1 MDFPINP
8 PIGERVRRKETER
21 FVSGTGRYVDDLLPA
36 GTLHVSFVRSSCAH
50 ARIKSID
57 VEGARSMPGVRAVYA
72 GAEIA
77 QHVKP
82 LRVGGSSVMRPV
94 KLYPLAV
101 EKVRYFGEPL
111 AVVVADNR
119 YLAEDA
125 TEMVAVEYEMLP
137 VVIDQEAAMEPG
149 AALVHEDAGSNI
161 VYKYHFATDGIDKVF
176 ADAEVIVKERIR
188 SHRITACPIEPRAY
202 LAHFNKEEDSLTMW
216 SATPNP
222 HSLRGR
228 IADILNFPEGK
239 IRVIAPD
246 VGGSFG
252 VKIQTYQEELLLPYL
267 SRELGRPIKWCETRV
282 EHMRNG
288 RHGRDQIHYV
298 EMALKKDGTML
309 AIRDKIIADM
319 GSTYTVDHSIQAAAL
334 YMTGVYQIQ
343 NYCVDAL
350 GIATNKT
357 THGSVR
363 GIGKADASY
372 ILERL
377 VDIAARQ
384 LQLDPIEIRMKNF
397 IPTEAFPYRNVTGA
411 LYDSGQYH
419 LAMKRTAE
427 MAGYDR
433 LRKEQLELRKQGIHR
448 GIGVALV
455 MEPTSS
461 SRIHATGGYASCRL
475 RIDPSG
481 AATVFSS
488 MGEQGQGHETT
499 IAQIVASQT
508 GIPFDKITV
517 IHGDTLPTPYGF
529 GTGSSRSSV
538 VLIPSPWGP
547 GKLMRDKILGIA
559 ARQLKVVP
567 ENLQIGDGKAF
578 AKENPDQSMAVIEI
592 IRTAYGA
599 IHLLPEN
606 MEPGLEV
613 TGYFINPNIDY
624 TPDDKGRMNTFSSY
638 PYAAVIAVV
647 DVDVETGM
655 IKIVKYFTVHDCG
668 NMINPQIVDTQQ
680 QGSIMQGI
688 GAALYEELR
697 YDEDGQLL
705 SSTFM
710 VYRLPS
716 AVEVPE
722 LHLEHIVTPN
732 QYTPLGA
739 KGAGETGMLGPPPAL
754 CSAVEDAL
762 SPSGVKISA
771 TPLTP
776 GTIFHLVGKAQARS
790 ATAQSNFR
798 NR

>member
-8 PIGERVRRKETER
+8 PIGERVRRKETQR
-21 FVSGTGRYVDDLLPA
+21 FVTGTGRFVDDLLPP
-36 GTLHVSFVRSSCAH
+36 GTLHASFARSPCAH
-50 ARIKSID
+50 ARIKSVD
-57 VEGARSMPGVRAVYA
+57 VSAARAMPGVRAVFTGADIA
-72 GAEIA
+72 GR
-77 QHVKP
+77 VKP
-82 LRVGGSSVMRPV
+82 MRVGGSPLLRPL

-101 EKVRYFGEPL
+101 DKIRYFGEPI

-125 TEMVAVEYEMLP
+125 VEAITVDYEPLAA
-137 VVIDQEAAMEPG
+137 VIDPEAALEANATP
-149 AALVHEDAGSNI
+149 VHDELGVNT
-161 VYKYHFATDGIDKVF
+161 VYKFRFATDGLDDAF
-176 ADAEVIVKERIR
+176 AKADVVVKERIR

-202 LAHFNKEEDSLTMW
+202 LAHYNADEDSLTMW
-216 SATPNP
+216 SATANP

-228 IADILNFPEGK
+228 IADVIDFPEGK

-252 VKIQTYQEELLLPYL
+252 VKIQTYQEELLLPFL
-267 SRELGRPIKWCETRV
+267 SRELGRPVKWCETRV

-288 RHGRDQIHYV
+288 RHGRDQIHYI
-298 EMALKKDGTML
+298 EMALKKDGTIL
-309 AIRDKIIADM
+309 ALRDKIIADM
-319 GSTYTVDHSIQAAAL
+319 GSTYTVDHSIMASAL

-343 NYCVDAL
+343 NYAVDAT
-350 GIATNKT
+350 GVSTNKT
-357 THGSVR
+357 THGSLR
-363 GIGKADASY
+363 GIGKADAAY
-372 ILERL
+372 VIERL
-377 VDIAARQ
+377 VDIAARR
-384 LQLDPIEIRMKNF
+384 LNIDPIDIRMKNF
-397 IPTEAFPYRNVTGA
+397 IPAEAFPYRNVTGA

-419 LAMKRTAE
+419 LCLKRTAE
-427 MAGYDR
+427 IAGYDN
-433 LRKEQLELRKQGIHR
+433 LRKEQAALRKKGIYR

-461 SRIHATGGYASCRL
+461 SRIHATGGYASCRM

-508 GIPFDKITV
+508 GIPFEKITV
-517 IHGDTLPTPYGF
+517 IHGDTLPTPFGF

-538 VLIPSPWGP
+538 VLMPSAWVAAKKMRE
-547 GKLMRDKILGIA
+547 KLVGIG
-559 ARQLKVVP
+559 ARLIGVP
-567 ENLQIGDGKAF
+567 PERLEIGDGKVF
-578 AKENPDQSMAVIEI
+578 AKENPEQAIAVAEI

-606 MEPGLEV
+606 MEPGLETMGTFV
-613 TGYFINPNIDY
+613 NPNIDY

-638 PYAAVIAVV
+638 PYAGVIAVV
-647 DVDVETGM
+647 DVDVETGF
-655 IKIVKYFTVHDCG
+655 IKIVRYSTVHDCG

-697 YDEDGQLL
+697 YDEEGRLL

-710 VYRLPS
+710 DYRLPC
-716 AVEVPE
+716 VEEVPE
-722 LHLEHIVTPN
+722 LALEHIVTPN
-732 QYTPLGA
+732 PFTPLGA

-754 CSAVEDAL
+754 CNAVEDAL
-762 SPSGVKISA
+762 SPLGVKVRE

-776 GTIFHLVGKAQARS
+776 DRILDLIEKAK
-790 ATAQSNFR
+790 ATHG
-798 NR
+798 

>member
-8 PIGERVRRKETER
+8 PIGERVRRKETFR
-21 FVSGTGRYVDDLLPA
+21 FVTGTGRYVDDLLPP
-36 GTLHVSFVRSSCAH
+36 GTLHAAFVRSSCAH
-50 ARIKSID
+50 ARINAID
-57 VEGARSMPGVRAVYA
+57 TEAARAMPGVHAVFTGKDIA
-72 GAEIA
+72 GRL
-77 QHVKP
+77 KP
-82 LRVGGSSVMRPV
+82 LRVGGSSILRPL

-101 EKVRYFGEPL
+101 DKVRYFGEPL
-111 AVVVADNR
+111 AVIVADSR
-119 YLAEDA
+119 YLGEDA
-125 TEMVAVEYEMLP
+125 AEAVQVDYEVLP
-137 VVIDQEAAMEPG
+137 AVIDPERAMEPG
-149 AALVHEDAGSNI
+149 AACVHDEIGTNV
-161 VYKYHFATDGIDKVF
+161 VYNFHFATDGIDKIF
-176 ADAEVIVKERIR
+176 QEADVVVKERIR

-202 LAHFNKEEDSLTMW
+202 LAHFNGDDGSLTMW
-216 SATPNP
+216 SATANP
-222 HSLRGR
+222 HSLRTR
-228 IADILNFPEGK
+228 IAEILSFPEGK

-252 VKIQTYQEELLLPYL
+252 VKIQTYQEELLLPFL
-267 SRELGRPIKWCETRV
+267 SWELGRPIKWCETRV

-288 RHGRDQIHYV
+288 RHGRDQIHYI

-319 GSTYTVDHSIQAAAL
+319 GSTYSVDHSIMAAAL

-343 NYCVDAL
+343 NYAVDAI
-350 GIATNKT
+350 GVSTNKT
-357 THGSVR
+357 THGSLR

-377 VDIAARQ
+377 VDIAAQ
-384 LQLDPIEIRMKNF
+384 KLKMDPAEIRMKNF
-397 IPTEAFPYRNVTGA
+397 IPAEAFPYRNATGA

-419 LAMKRTAE
+419 LCLKRALE
-427 MAGYDR
+427 MAGYDE
-433 LRKEQLELRKQGIHR
+433 LRKEQEALRRQGRYR

-508 GIPFDKITV
+508 GIAFDKIEV

-538 VLIPSPWGP
+538 VLMPSAWVAA
-547 GKLMRDKILGIA
+547 KKMRDKLLGIA
-559 ARQLKVVP
+559 ARRLGVVP
-567 ENLQIGDGKAF
+567 EKLEIGGGKVF
-578 AKENPDQSMAVIEI
+578 AKDEPGRAIEI
-592 IRTAYGA
+592 MEIVRTAYGA

-606 MEPGLEV
+606 MEPGLE
-613 TGYFINPNIDY
+613 TMGYFVNPNIDY
-624 TPDDKGRMNTFSSY
+624 APDDKGRMNTFSSY
-638 PYAAVIAVV
+638 PYAAVVAVV
-647 DVDVETGM
+647 DVDSETGF
-655 IKIVKYFTVHDCG
+655 IKIVKYCTVHDCG
-668 NMINPQIVDTQQ
+668 NMINPQIVDTQH
-680 QGSIMQGI
+680 QGSVVQGI

-710 VYRLPS
+710 DYHLPS
-716 AVEVPE
+716 AEEVPDIN
-722 LHLEHIVTPN
+722 LAHIVTPN
-732 QYTPLGA
+732 PFTPLGA

-754 CSAVEDAL
+754 CNAVEDAL
-762 SPSGVKISA
+762 SPLGVKVRE

-776 GTIFHLVGKAQARS
+776 ERVLDLIEKGQTAKS
-790 ATAQSNFR
+790 AHV
-798 NR
+798 

>member
-1 MDFPINP
+1 MEFPIHP
-8 PIGERVRRKETER
+8 PIGERVRRKETQR
-21 FVSGTGRYVDDLLPA
+21 FITGTGRYVDDLLPP
-36 GTLHVSFVRSSCAH
+36 GTLHAAFVRSSCAH
-50 ARIKSID
+50 AKIRSID
-57 VEGARSMPGVRAVYA
+57 AEAARSMPGVHAVFT
-72 GAEIA
+72 GKEIA

-82 LRVGGSSVMRPV
+82 LRIGGSSVLRPV

-101 EKVRYFGEPL
+101 DKVRYFGEPL
-111 AVVVADNR
+111 AIVVADNR
-119 YLAEDA
+119 YQGEDA
-125 TEMVAVEYEMLP
+125 VEAVSVECDLLP
-137 VVIDQEAAMEPG
+137 VVIDPEAAMEPG
-149 AALVHEDAGSNI
+149 APCVHDDAGSNI
-161 VYKYHFATDGIDKVF
+161 VYKYHFATDGIDKIF
-176 ADAEVIVKERIR
+176 QDADVVIKEKIR

-202 LAHFNKEEDSLTMW
+202 LAHYNKDEDSLTMW
-216 SATPNP
+216 SATANP

-228 IADILNFPEGK
+228 IAEILDFPEGK

-267 SRELGRPIKWCETRV
+267 SLKLGRPIKWCETRV

-288 RHGRDQIHYV
+288 RHGRDQIHHI
-298 EMALKKDGTML
+298 EMALKNDGTML
-309 AIRDKIIADM
+309 GLRDKIIADM

-343 NYCVDAL
+343 NYAVDAF
-350 GIATNKT
+350 GVSTNKT
-357 THGSVR
+357 THGSLR

-377 VDIAARQ
+377 VDIAARA
-384 LQLDPIEIRMKNF
+384 LKLDPIEIRLKNF
-397 IPTEAFPYRNVTGA
+397 IPADAFPYRNATGA

-419 LAMKRTAE
+419 LALKRTAE
-427 MAGYDR
+427 IAGYER
-433 LRKEQLELRKQGIHR
+433 LRKEQEELRKKGIYR

-475 RIDPSG
+475 RIDPTG

-508 GIPFDKITV
+508 GVPFDKITV

-538 VLIPSPWGP
+538 VLMPSAWVA

-559 ARQLKVVP
+559 ARRLGVVP
-567 ENLQIGDGKAF
+567 EKLEIGDDKVF
-578 AKENPDQSMAVIEI
+578 AKEKADQSIALMEI
-592 IRTAYGA
+592 VRTAYGA

-613 TGYFINPNIDY
+613 TGYFVNPNIDY
-624 TPDDKGRMNTFSSY
+624 TPDEKGRMNTFSSY

-647 DVDVETGM
+647 DVDIETGK
-655 IKIVKYFTVHDCG
+655 IKIVKYCTVHDCG

-680 QGSIMQGI
+680 QGSIVQGI

-697 YDEDGQLL
+697 YDEEGQLL
-705 SSTFM
+705 TSTFM
-710 VYRLPS
+710 DYRLPS
-716 AVEVPE
+716 VEEVPE
-722 LHLEHIVTPN
+722 LELEHIITPN
-732 QYTPLGA
+732 PFTPLGA

-754 CSAVEDAL
+754 CNAVEDAL
-762 SPSGVKISA
+762 SPLGIKIRE

-776 GTIFHLVGKAQARS
+776 DRVLDLIEKAQVKS
-790 ATAQSNFR
+790 HHG
-798 NR
+798 

>member
-8 PIGERVRRKETER
+8 PIGERVRRKETQR
-21 FVSGTGRYVDDLLPA
+21 FITGTGRYVDDLLPP
-36 GTLHVSFVRSSCAH
+36 GTLHVSFLRSSCAH
-50 ARIKSID
+50 ARIKSIE
-57 VEGARSMPGVRAVYA
+57 VTAARAMPGVRAVFT
-72 GAEIA
+72 GSEIA
-77 QHVKP
+77 QRVKP
-82 LRVGGSSVMRPV
+82 LRVGGSSLLRPV
-94 KLYPLAV
+94 KIYPLAV
-101 EKVRYFGEPL
+101 DKIRYFGEPL
-111 AVVVADNR
+111 AAVVADNR

-125 TEMVAVEYEMLP
+125 VEAVSVDYELLP
-137 VVIDQEAAMEPG
+137 AVVDTEAAMEPG
-149 AALVHEDAGSNI
+149 APAVHEDVGSNI

-176 ADAEVIVKERIR
+176 QDAEVVIKEKIR

-202 LAHFNKEEDSLTMW
+202 LAFFNKDEDTLTMW
-216 SATPNP
+216 SATANP

-239 IRVIAPD
+239 VRVIAPD

-252 VKIQTYQEELLLPYL
+252 VKIQTYQEELLLPVL

-282 EHMRNG
+282 EHLRNG
-288 RHGRDQIHYV
+288 RHGRDQIHYI

-343 NYCVDAL
+343 DYEVTAL
-350 GIATNKT
+350 GVSTNKT
-357 THGSVR
+357 THGSLR

-377 VDIAARQ
+377 VDIAARE
-384 LQLDPIEIRMKNF
+384 LKLDPIDIRMKNF
-397 IPTEAFPYRNVTGA
+397 IPADAFPYRNVTGA
-411 LYDSGQYH
+411 LYDSGQYQ
-419 LAMKRTAE
+419 LALKRTAE
-427 MAGYDR
+427 MANYDR
-433 LRKEQLELRKQGIHR
+433 LRHEQAELRKQGIYR

-475 RIDPSG
+475 RIDPTG

-538 VLIPSPWGP
+538 VLMPSAWVA

-559 ARQLKVVP
+559 ARHLNVVP
-567 ENLQIGDGKAF
+567 EKLEIGDGKVF
-578 AKENPDQSMAVIEI
+578 AKEHAEQSIALMEI
-592 IRTAYGA
+592 VRTAYGA

-624 TPDDKGRMNTFSSY
+624 TPDEKGRMNTFSSY

-697 YDEDGQLL
+697 YDADGQLL

-710 VYRLPS
+710 DYRLPS
-716 AVEVPE
+716 VEEVPDFA
-722 LHLEHIVTPN
+722 LEHIVTPN
-732 QYTPLGA
+732 PFTPLGA

-754 CSAVEDAL
+754 CNAVEDAL
-762 SPSGVKISA
+762 RPFGVKVRA

-776 GTIFHLVGKAQARS
+776 ERVLDLIEKAQAKP
-790 ATAQSNFR
+790 AYA
-798 NR
+798 

>member
-21 FVSGTGRYVDDLLPA
+21 FITGTGRYVDDLLPP
-36 GTLHVSFVRSSCAH
+36 GTLHASFVRSSCAH

-57 VEGARSMPGVRAVYA
+57 VTAARTMLGVRAVYT
-72 GAEIA
+72 GADIA
-77 QHVKP
+77 QRVKP
-82 LRVGGSSVMRPV
+82 LHVGGSSLLRPV

-101 EKVRYFGEPL
+101 EKVRYFGEPV

-125 TEMVAVEYEMLP
+125 VEAVSVDYEILP
-137 VVIDQEAAMEPG
+137 AAIDTEAAMEPE
-149 AALVHEDAGSNI
+149 APPVHEDVGSNI

-176 ADAEVIVKERIR
+176 QEAEIVIKEKIR

-202 LAHFNKEEDSLTMW
+202 LAHFNKDEDSLTMW
-216 SATPNP
+216 SATANP
-222 HSLRGR
+222 HSLKGR
-228 IADILNFPEGK
+228 IAEILEYPEGK
-239 IRVIAPD
+239 CRVIAPD

-252 VKIQTYQEELLLPYL
+252 VKIQTYQEELLLPLL
-267 SRELGRPIKWCETRV
+267 SRDLNRPVKWCETRV

-288 RHGRDQIHYV
+288 RHGRDQIHYI

-319 GSTYTVDHSIQAAAL
+319 GSTYTVDHSIQASAL

-343 NYCVDAL
+343 NYEVTAL
-350 GIATNKT
+350 GVSTNKT
-357 THGSVR
+357 THGSLR

-377 VDIAARQ
+377 VDIAARE
-384 LQLDPIEIRMKNF
+384 LKLDPIDIRMKNF
-397 IPTEAFPYRNVTGA
+397 IPADAFPYRNVTGA

-427 MAGYDR
+427 MAGYEKMR
-433 LRKEQLELRKQGIHR
+433 REQIELRKQGIYR

-499 IAQIVASQT
+499 IAQIVSSQT

-538 VLIPSPWGP
+538 VLMPSAWVA
-547 GKLMRDKILGIA
+547 GKLMRDKMLGIA
-559 ARQLKVVP
+559 ARQLNILPEKLEIGGGKV
-567 ENLQIGDGKAF
+567 F
-578 AKENPDQSMAVIEI
+578 AKENSEQSIDVMELV
-592 IRTAYGA
+592 RTAYGA

-624 TPDDKGRMNTFSSY
+624 TPDAKGRMNTFSSY

-647 DVDVETGM
+647 DVDIETGM
-655 IKIVKYFTVHDCG
+655 IKIVNYATVHDCG

-688 GAALYEELR
+688 GAALYEEIR

-705 SSTFM
+705 TSTFM
-710 VYRLPS
+710 DYRLPS
-716 AVEVPE
+716 AEEVPP
-722 LHLEHIVTPN
+722 LMLEHIVTPN
-732 QYTPLGA
+732 PFTPLGA

-754 CSAVEDAL
+754 CNAVEDAL
-762 SPSGVKISA
+762 SPLGVKIRA

-776 GTIFHLVGKAQARS
+776 DRILALIEKAQAK
-790 ATAQSNFR
+790 
-798 NR
+798 

>member
-1 MDFPINP
+1 MDFPINA

-21 FVSGTGRYVDDLLPA
+21 FVTGRGRYVDDLLPP
-36 GTLHVSFVRSSCAH
+36 GTLHVSFVRSTCAH
-50 ARIKSID
+50 ARIQSMD
-57 VEGARSMPGVRAVYA
+57 VDAARAMPGVRAVFT
-72 GAEIA
+72 GKEIA

-82 LRVGGSSVMRPV
+82 LRVGGSSMLRTV

-101 EKVRYFGEPL
+101 DKVRYFGEPL

-125 TEMVAVEYEMLP
+125 VDAVSVDYELLP
-137 VVIDQEAAMEPG
+137 AVIDPEAAMEPG
-149 AALVHEDAGSNI
+149 AAVVHEDVGGNI

-176 ADAEVIVKERIR
+176 QAADVVVKERIR

-202 LAHFNKEEDSLTMW
+202 LAQYNKEEDSLTMW
-216 SATPNP
+216 SATANP

-228 IADILNFPEGK
+228 IAEVLSFPEGK

-288 RHGRDQIHYV
+288 RHGRDQIHYI
-298 EMALKKDGTML
+298 EMALTKDGTML
-309 AIRDKIIADM
+309 GIRDKIIADM
-319 GSTYTVDHSIQAAAL
+319 GSTYTVDHSILAAAL

-343 NYCVDAL
+343 NYAVEAL
-350 GIATNKT
+350 GISTNKT
-357 THGSVR
+357 THGSLR

-377 VDIAARQ
+377 VDIAA
-384 LQLDPIEIRMKNF
+384 LELKMDPIDIRMKNF
-397 IPTEAFPYRNVTGA
+397 IPADAFPYRNVTGA

-427 MAGYDR
+427 IAGYEH
-433 LRKEQLELRKQGIHR
+433 LRKEQADLRKKGIYR

-455 MEPTSS
+455 IEPTSS

-508 GIPFDKITV
+508 GIPFDQITV

-538 VLIPSPWGP
+538 VLMPSAWVA

-559 ARQLKVVP
+559 ARRLNVVP
-567 ENLQIGDGKAF
+567 EKLEIGAGQVF
-578 AKENPDQSMAVIEI
+578 AKENSSQSIAVMEI

-613 TGYFINPNIDY
+613 TGYFVNPNIDY

-655 IKIVKYFTVHDCG
+655 INIVRYCTVHDCG
-668 NMINPQIVDTQQ
+668 NMINPQIVETQH

-688 GAALYEELR
+688 GAALFEELR
-697 YDEDGQLL
+697 YGEDGQLL

-710 VYRLPS
+710 DYRLPS
-716 AVEVPE
+716 VEEMPA
-722 LHLEHIVTPN
+722 LALEHIVTPN
-732 QYTPLGA
+732 PFTPLGA

-754 CSAVEDAL
+754 CNAVEDAL
-762 SPSGVKISA
+762 SPLSVKIRE

-776 GTIFHLVGKAQARS
+776 DRILDLIEKAQAK
-790 ATAQSNFR
+790 AANG
-798 NR
+798 

>member
-8 PIGERVRRKETER
+8 PIGERVRRKETQR
-21 FVSGTGRYVDDLLPA
+21 FVTGTGRFVDDLLPP
-36 GTLHVSFVRSSCAH
+36 GTLHAAFARSPCAH
-50 ARIKSID
+50 ARIKSVD
-57 VEGARSMPGVRAVYA
+57 LSAARAMPGVRAVFSGKDVA
-72 GAEIA
+72 GHI
-77 QHVKP
+77 KP
-82 LRVGGSSVMRPV
+82 MRVGGSPLLRPL

-101 EKVRYFGEPL
+101 DKIRYFGEPI

-125 TEMVAVEYEMLP
+125 VEAISIDYEPLP
-137 VVIDQEAAMEPG
+137 VVIDPEAALESG
-149 AALVHEDAGSNI
+149 ATPVHDELGGNT
-161 VYKYHFATDGIDKVF
+161 VYKFHFATDGIDKIF
-176 ADAEVIVKERIR
+176 AEADVVIKERIR

-202 LAHFNKEEDSLTMW
+202 LAHYNADDESLTMW
-216 SATPNP
+216 SATANP

-228 IADILNFPEGK
+228 IADLLNFPEGK

-252 VKIQTYQEELLLPYL
+252 VKIQTYQEELLLPFI
-267 SRELGRPIKWCETRV
+267 SRELGRPVKWCETRV

-288 RHGRDQIHYV
+288 RHGRDQIHYI
-298 EMALKKDGTML
+298 EMALKKDGTIL
-309 AIRDKIIADM
+309 ALRDRIIADM
-319 GSTYTVDHSIQAAAL
+319 GSTYTVDHSIMASAL

-343 NYCVDAL
+343 NYAVDAT
-350 GIATNKT
+350 GVSTNKT
-357 THGSVR
+357 THGSLR
-363 GIGKADASY
+363 GIGKADAAY
-372 ILERL
+372 VIERL
-377 VDIAARQ
+377 VDIAARR
-384 LQLDPIEIRMKNF
+384 LQTDPIDIRMKNF
-397 IPTEAFPYRNVTGA
+397 IPAEAFPYRNVTGA

-419 LAMKRTAE
+419 LCLKRTAE
-427 MAGYDR
+427 IAGYEN
-433 LRKEQLELRKQGIHR
+433 LRKEQAELQKKGVYR

-461 SRIHATGGYASCRL
+461 SRIHATGGYASCRM

-499 IAQIVASQT
+499 IAQIVASQA
-508 GIPFDKITV
+508 GIPFEKITV
-517 IHGDTLPTPYGF
+517 IHGDTLPTPFGF

-538 VLIPSPWGP
+538 VLMPSAWVAA
-547 GKLMRDKILGIA
+547 KKMRDKLLGIG
-559 ARQLKVVP
+559 ARLIGVAP
-567 ENLQIGDGKAF
+567 DRLEIGDGKVF
-578 AKENPDQSMAVIEI
+578 VKEKPEHAIAIAEI

-606 MEPGLEV
+606 MEPGLETMGTFV
-613 TGYFINPNIDY
+613 NPNIDY

-638 PYAAVIAVV
+638 PYAGVIAVV
-647 DVDVETGM
+647 DVDIETGF
-655 IKIVKYFTVHDCG
+655 IKIVRYCTVHDCG

-697 YDEDGQLL
+697 YDEEGRLL

-710 VYRLPS
+710 DYRLPC
-716 AVEVPE
+716 VEEVPE
-722 LHLEHIVTPN
+722 LVLEHIVTPN
-732 QYTPLGA
+732 PFTPLGA

-754 CSAVEDAL
+754 CNAVEDAL
-762 SPSGVKISA
+762 SPLGVKIRE

-776 GTIFHLVGKAQARS
+776 DRILDLIEKAKA
-790 ATAQSNFR
+790 AHA
-798 NR
+798 

>member
-1 MDFPINP
+1 MAFSINA
-8 PIGERVRRKETER
+8 PIGERVRRKETRR
-21 FVSGTGRYVDDLLPA
+21 FVTGTGRYVDDLLPP
-36 GTLHVSFVRSSCAH
+36 GTLSASFARSSCAH
-50 ARIKSID
+50 ARILSID
-57 VEGARSMPGVRAVYA
+57 AEAARSMPGVRAVYT
-72 GAEIA
+72 GGEIA
-77 QHVKP
+77 GRLKP
-82 LRVGGSSVMRPV
+82 LRIGGSAAMRPV

-101 EKVRYFGEPL
+101 GKVRYFGEPL
-111 AVVVADNR
+111 AVVVADDR

-125 TEMVAVEYEMLP
+125 VEAIVVEYGPLP
-137 VVIDQEAAMEPG
+137 AVVDPEAAMAPG
-149 AALVHEDAGSNI
+149 SPAVHEEVGDN
-161 VYKYHFATDGIDKVF
+161 VVFKYHFATDGVDKVF
-176 ADAEVIVKERIR
+176 QDAEIVIKERIR

-202 LAHFNKEEDSLTMW
+202 LAHFNRDEDSLTMW
-216 SATPNP
+216 SATANP

-228 IADILNFPEGK
+228 IADILSFPEGK

-252 VKIQTYQEELLLPYL
+252 VKIQTYQEELLLPFL
-267 SRELGRPIKWCETRV
+267 SRELGRPVKWCETRV

-288 RHGRDQIHYV
+288 RHGRDQIHYI
-298 EMALKKDGTML
+298 EMALKRDGTML
-309 AIRDKIIADM
+309 GIRDKIVADM

-343 NYCVDAL
+343 NYAVDAV
-350 GIATNKT
+350 GVATNKT
-357 THGSVR
+357 THGSLR

-384 LQLDPIEIRMKNF
+384 LKLDPIEIRMKNF
-397 IPTEAFPYRNVTGA
+397 IPADAFPYRNATGA

-419 LAMKRTAE
+419 LAMRRAAE
-427 MAGYDR
+427 LAGYDQAR
-433 LRKEQLELRKQGIHR
+433 QEQAELRKKGVYR

-499 IAQIVASQT
+499 LAQIVASQT
-508 GIPFDKITV
+508 GVPYDKITV

-538 VLIPSPWGP
+538 VLMPSAWVA
-547 GKLMRDKILGIA
+547 GKLMRDKLLGVG
-559 ARQLKVVP
+559 ARLLGVAP
-567 ENLQIGDGKAF
+567 EKLEIGDGRVF
-578 AKENPDQSMAVIEI
+578 ARENKELSVPLMEI
-592 IRTAYGA
+592 VRTAYGA

-613 TGYFINPNIDY
+613 TGYFVNPNIDY
-624 TPDDKGRMNTFSSY
+624 APDDKGRMNTFSSY
-638 PYAAVIAVV
+638 PYAAVIALV
-647 DVDVETGM
+647 DVDAETG
-655 IKIVKYFTVHDCG
+655 KVAIVRYSTVHDCG

-680 QGSIMQGI
+680 QGSILQGI
-688 GAALYEELR
+688 GAALYEEIR
-697 YDEDGQLL
+697 YDEEGHPL
-705 SSTFM
+705 SSTLM
-710 VYRLPS
+710 DYNLPS
-716 AVEVPE
+716 AEELPE
-722 LHLEHIVTPN
+722 LQLEHIVTPN
-732 QYTPLGA
+732 PFTPLGA

-754 CSAVEDAL
+754 CNAVEDAL
-762 SPSGVKISA
+762 SPFGVKVRE

-776 GTIFHLVGKAQARS
+776 DRILALIEKAQAKS
-790 ATAQSNFR
+790 AHD
-798 NR
+798 